1 MTLEHIR
8 VEKRSL
14 NLHNDDKRTGDLKTT
29 CNLTSG
35 KFSLRSLMTFFLILI
50 LYVPKYGRQKVIDVF
65 LLSCSLDVLTLL
77 NCLSRKDRINLSTS
91 DCGKQFLAKILLILR
106 ISL

>member
-8 VEKRSL
+8 AEKRSL
-14 NLHNDDKRTGDLKTT
+14 NLNNDDKRTGDLKTT

-35 KFSLRSLMTFFLILI
+35 KFFLRRLMTFFLILI

-65 LLSCSLDVLTLL
+65 LPSDFTSNLLLRTVFLLMSIDVGYLFT
-77 NCLSRKDRINLSTS
+77 CFVSGVIR
-91 DCGKQFLAKILLILR
+91 
-106 ISL
+106 

>member
-14 NLHNDDKRTGDLKTT
+14 NSNNDDKRTGDLKTT

-35 KFSLRSLMTFFLILI
+35 KFSLISLMTFFLILI

-65 LLSCSLDVLTLL
+65 SPSCLLDVLTFFLL
-77 NCLSRKDRINLSTS
+77 VEVLFIYF
-91 DCGKQFLAKILLILR
+91 FLDDEDI
-106 ISL
+106 